1 MKDEEDQ
8 DVLTC
13 TSSTNNSSDD
23 DLQYARRLLYLSH
36 FGSQFAEWA
45 WQFSLVIWLAAL
57 SNYSSLFLVSV
68 YQATAQLMVLVL
80 VPQLTKSIDTTALLA
95 AAGDDDE
102 TSALNRSQ
110 FASYVI
116 TAQNTCV
123 LIATITIGFVM
134 SRQTNN
140 NNDES
145 DSNHVDGDD
154 DSSYLV
160 LSLIVICIFGG
171 MAQVLDKTF
180 VVAVER
186 DWIVVMANKKEAW
199 LQDTNVTLKQIDL
212 TCQVLGPSISGW
224 VLATG
229 GGVSWVGGCTVLS
242 LITEYI
248 CMNQVYH
255 LVPSLQHR
263 HHHHKQQQRPQIQQQ
278 LRQQNNVS
286 EKSSLEPDQLQKDI
300 DNKTSSRTTCC
311 NYYCQNHMQVYASQ
325 TMAWAGLGL
334 ALLYF
339 NVLTFSGM
347 MTAYLVSCGMSL
359 TAVGIWR
366 GIASLVGLLGTFA
379 FSQAQHKFHL
389 ELETTAM
396 WSIVW
401 EFVWLSISLGSIFVD
416 SEANASL
423 AATLLIAGVLPSRI
437 GLWVYDISVTQLFQQ
452 TVAPNARGQV
462 GGTQMSLNA
471 FFEFLPYVFGM
482 VYSDVSEFWI
492 LMVGGYISVGLAMML
507 CIFGVYLPYS
517 KNYTFEPVLKE
528 DQDEKFGDV
537 QLVDR

>member
-1 MKDEEDQ
+1 MEEEEQ
-8 DVLTC
+8 DVLT
-13 TSSTNNSSDD
+13 SSASSSSDD

-45 WQFSLVIWLAAL
+45 WQFSLVVWLAAL

-68 YQATAQLMVLVL
+68 YQATAQLLVLVL
-80 VPQLTKSIDTTALLA
+80 VPQLSKSIDTTALLA

-123 LIATITIGFVM
+123 LIATITSGFVM
-134 SRQTNN
+134 SRQINN
-140 NNDES
+140 KES
-145 DSNHVDGDD
+145 GSNDD
-154 DSSYLV
+154 DDPSYLV
-160 LSLIVICIFGG
+160 LSLIVICLFGG

-186 DWIVVMANKKEAW
+186 DWIVVMADKNEVW
-199 LQDTNVTLKQIDL
+199 IQDTNVTLKQIDL

-255 LVPSLQHR
+255 LVPSLQH
-263 HHHHKQQQRPQIQQQ
+263 QQQQI
-278 LRQQNNVS
+278 RQQNNVS
-286 EKSSLEPDQLQKDI
+286 EESSLEPDQQQKDI
-300 DNKTSSRTTCC
+300 DNKTSSRTCC
-311 NYYCQNHMQVYASQ
+311 YYYCQNQLQVYASQ

-379 FSQAQHKFHL
+379 FSQSQNKFHL

-396 WSIVW
+396 WSVVW

-471 FFEFLPYVFGM
+471 FFEFLPYVLGM

-507 CIFGVYLPYS
+507 YIFGVYLPYS
-517 KNYTFEPVLKE
+517 MNYTFEPVLKE
-528 DQDEKFGDV
+528 DEDEKFGDV